1 MRPIAI
7 AALSLSLALTAR
19 APADTTSGVPVTPWE
34 VNPLKV
40 GMTIPDADLITA
52 SGERFDLS
60 EAVAAR
66 RTIIL
71 FYRGNW

>member
-1 MRPIAI
+1 MRPLCIA
-7 AALSLSLALTAR
+7 SLSLALTLSG
-19 APADTTSGVPVTPWE
+19 PAASQDAATPATPWD

-52 SGERFDLS
+52 SGGHFDLS
-60 EAVAAR
+60 EAVAASR
-66 RTIIL
+66 SVIV